1 MDKNDLYKSSPIRF
15 FEAASNGG
23 LKEGELGL
31 VTAKKGLGKTS
42 VLVQFGMDALLAGNP
57 LVHVSF
63 DQHSSNVISW
73 YSSVFIE
80 IAKKKNIS
88 NASELKDEIMRDR
101 TILNFNQESFTLPK
115 VINTIGALK
124 SGGINVK
131 ALVIDGLDLDK
142 ISKNDIAAVADFAK
156 DEKITVWFSDTKES
170 NKLLDSVRSEIVSYF
185 AVVAHIEAAGGNLSL
200 NVLKEHSNENVG
212 SVNLDSKTML
222 MTK

>member
-1 MDKNDLYKSSPIRF
+1 M
-15 FEAASNGG
+15 
-23 LKEGELGL
+23 
-31 VTAKKGLGKTS
+31 TAKKGLGKTS

-73 YSSVFIE
+73 YSSVFSE

-156 DEKITVWFSDTKES
+156 EEKITVWFSDTKES

>member
-1 MDKNDLYKSSPIRF
+1 MDKNNLLKSSPIRF
-15 FEAASNGG
+15 FDEVTNGG

-42 VLVQFGMDALLAGNP
+42 VLVQFGMDALLAEKP
-57 LVHVSF
+57 MVHVSF

-73 YSSVFIE
+73 YSSVFSE
-80 IAKKKNIS
+80 IAKKMNVF

-131 ALVIDGLDLDK
+131 SLIIDGLDLDK
-142 ISKNDIAAVADFAK
+142 TSKSDIAAVADFAK
-156 DEKITVWFSDTKES
+156 EEKLTVWFSDTKES
-170 NKLLDSVRSEIVSYF
+170 NKLLDSVKSDVVPYF
-185 AVVAHIEAAGGNLSL
+185 AVVAHIESVGGNISL
-200 NVLKEHSNENVG
+200 NILKNHSVENSG

>member
-1 MDKNDLYKSSPIRF
+1 MDS
-15 FEAASNGG
+15 
-23 LKEGELGL
+23 
-31 VTAKKGLGKTS
+31 
-42 VLVQFGMDALLAGNP
+42 LLAGNP

-73 YSSVFIE
+73 YSSVFSE